1 MRIIKRYSNRRLY
14 DAELSRNVTHADLA
28 DMVKRGISLKV
39 IDTTSGKE
47 VTLAVLGRV
56 MLSETSSW
64 KDIKQSKELLNEIIS
79 IGGDQSMSILK
90 NTILAS
96 IGAFNVSKEKAEKI
110 IDDLIKRGEVD
121 KSSRKKAVMELLAK
135 AERSTVGLGKK
146 VEKEINHEIN
156 IGSGLARRPLHNL
169 RLDQRQSVTN
179 QSHPRNLTGQV
190 SAHSHQPN
198 RDLCRSFCG

>member
-146 VEKEINHEIN
+146 VEKEITRARKEISKVVKDLKLPKQSNLKRLETKVNKMAKSLAN
-156 IGSGLARRPLHNL
+156 IEKKLNSM
-169 RLDQRQSVTN
+169 
-179 QSHPRNLTGQV
+179 
-190 SAHSHQPN
+190 
-198 RDLCRSFCG
+198 